1 MSGISQAQLDELVFG
16 ALNENPI
23 TCGTVTR
30 LVNASLAISNSYSGS
45 GVPRSAVQR
54 SLERLQSRG
63 KVGYVWNLCERK
75 GFMVNG
81 RHW

>member
-1 MSGISQAQLDELVFG
+1 
-16 ALNENPI
+16 
-23 TCGTVTR
+23 
-30 LVNASLAISNSYSGS
+30 
-45 GVPRSAVQR
+45 VQR

-81 RHW
+81 RHWYDVEMHAKAKA